1 MFLPIVVIGLL
12 SAHALVAHGGGT
24 GTPAAQWCGLAVQAM
39 AVLAVLR
46 RLRRAPAADRMP
58 WRLLGATVGV
68 QMLWTGCNLLALLL
82 PQHGAALQQLGVMF
96 SGSSMIPALFL
107 IARSFNRPQP
117 RLIVALDAL
126 LALAGAGLLYLLI
139 DLALSAS
146 NGFSEPDVSL
156 IINHADA
163 MDLLLASMATLR
175 LLGAGG
181 CSRRH
186 FYLSASTY
194 LWVNGAVAALYNRI
208 ELGGLPWWGG
218 LLIDLPGTAL
228 VLVASLPRGRWL
240 RRARPS
246 LRCAELIAAFA
257 PIVFSLAVLLLAIS
271 VSRVSFFWGM
281 AAATLAVMVYGV
293 HVALLHSEHLEI
305 QRLSR
310 LSTRRLQQQ
319 VARDPLTG
327 IANRV
332 GLAARLRDL
341 DGGLDCSLL
350 MIDIDFFKQFND
362 SHGHVVGD
370 ACLVEVATA
379 LAEALPAQ
387 TATVARYGGEEFAV
401 VLPDTKAE
409 VAHAIARRL
418 LAAIEQRQIP
428 HPASP
433 LGVVTVSIGIAT
445 HPASA
450 EAVIDLLHH
459 ADAALYRAK
468 RNGRNCCAHAQDKDG
483 AQAATSLPA

>member
-12 SAHALVAHGGGT
+12 LAHALVAHAGGSA
-24 GTPAAQWCGLAVQAM
+24 TPAAQWCGLAVQAM
-39 AVLAVLR
+39 AVLAVVC
-46 RLRRAPAADRMP
+46 RLRHAPALDRLP
-58 WRLLGATVGV
+58 WRLLGGVVGV
-68 QMLWTGCNLLALLL
+68 QMLWSVCNLLALLL
-82 PQHGAALQQLGVMF
+82 PQHAPMLQLLGVMF
-96 SGSSMIPALFL
+96 SGSSMVPALFL

-117 RLIVALDAL
+117 RLVVALDAL
-126 LALAGAGLLYLLI
+126 LALVGAGLLFLLI
-139 DLALSAS
+139 DLALSSS

-156 IINHADA
+156 IIKHADA
-163 MDLLLASMATLR
+163 MGLLLASMATLR

-186 FYLSASTY
+186 FYLSASAY
-194 LWVNGAVAALYNRI
+194 LWVNAAVTALYNRV

-218 LLIDLPGTAL
+218 VLIDLSGAAL
-228 VLVASLPRGRWL
+228 VLAAALPRGRWL

-246 LRCAELIAAFA
+246 VRGAELIAAFA

-281 AAATLAVMVYGV
+281 AAATAAVAVYGV
-293 HVALLHSEHLEI
+293 HVAFLHSEHLEI

-310 LSTRRLQQQ
+310 LGTRRLQQQ

-327 IANRV
+327 IANRI

-362 SHGHVVGD
+362 SHGHVLGD

-401 VLPDTKAE
+401 VLPGTTADA
-409 VAHAIARRL
+409 AHAIARRL

-428 HPASP
+428 HPSSP
-433 LGVVTVSIGIAT
+433 LGVVTVSIGITTCPAT
-445 HPASA
+445 AYA
-450 EAVIDLLHH
+450 AINLLQQ

-468 RNGRNCCAHAQDKDG
+468 RNGRNCCAHAQDA
-483 AQAATSLPA
+483 AQEMQGVATPG

>member
-1 MFLPIVVIGLL
+1 MLPIVVIGLL
-12 SAHALVAHGGGT
+12 LAHALIAHGGGT
-24 GTPAAQWCGLAVQAM
+24 STPAAQWCGLAVQAM

-46 RLRRAPAADRMP
+46 RLRRASAVDRTP
-58 WRLLGATVGV
+58 WRLLACVVGV

-82 PQHGAALQQLGVMF
+82 PQHGPALQKLGVMF
-96 SGSSMIPALFL
+96 SGSSMLPALFL

-139 DLALSAS
+139 DLALSS
-146 NGFSEPDVSL
+146 SDGVSEPDVSL
-156 IINHADA
+156 IINHGDA
-163 MDLLLASMATLR
+163 MGLLLASMATLR

-186 FYLSASTY
+186 FYFTASAY

-218 LLIDLPGTAL
+218 LLIDLPGAVL

-240 RRARPS
+240 RRARPT
-246 LRCAELIAAFA
+246 LRGAELIAAFA
-257 PIVFSLAVLLLAIS
+257 PIVFSLSVLLLAIS
-271 VSRVSFFWGM
+271 VARVSFVWGM

-293 HVALLHSEHLEI
+293 HVAFLHSEHLEI

-341 DGGLDCSLL
+341 DSGMDCSLL

-379 LAEALPAQ
+379 LAEALPAH

-401 VLPDTKAE
+401 VLPDTA
-409 VAHAIARRL
+409 ADAANAIAQRL
-418 LAAIEQRQIP
+418 LAAIAQRRIP

-433 LGVVTVSIGIAT
+433 MGVVTVSIGIAT
-445 HPASA
+445 RPATA
-450 EAVIDLLHH
+450 DAAIELLHH
-459 ADAALYRAK
+459 ADVALYRAK
-468 RNGRNCCAHAQDKDG
+468 RNGRNCCAHAQD
-483 AQAATSLPA
+483 AAADAPGVAAPG